1 MQGVFPQ
8 DPVYKPSIVKRLIQ
22 CHLDIRDF
30 HYKIF
35 LNTKG
40 WHHGPTG
47 FTGNVLWFPVRDLEE
62 VSCHPLCSLRLF
74 NHLPSWYVE
83 WRTSAIPS
91 RCHMLPPGPSITHPT
106 ASDHLTPGG
115 PQCRPEL
122 RPSKYL
128 IRMGKEDL
136 TLTALCAGPLPA
148 LLHASLLMSVHPPPT
163 PYTHLQIRHSFNSLS
178 LPSRLSQ
185 RHTGDANFFPSFLH
199 LLYVLSSVI
208 KAMNK
213 KWKWGLFILSV
224 PWQTVCKE
232 DPNDPGLPLLG
243 GLSPAKAPQS
253 SLGRCSLLLLTAN
266 VIHITL

>member
-1 MQGVFPQ
+1 MSIIRYSWTQKADITGQLGSQEMCCGFLCATLKTFHVI
-8 DPVYKPSIVKRLIQ
+8 PSVHWGCLTI
-22 CHLDIRDF
+22 CHPGMWSDALQPS
-30 HYKIF
+30 
-35 LNTKG
+35 L
-40 WHHGPTG
+40 PAATG
-47 FTGNVLWFPVRDLEE
+47 FLLV
-62 VSCHPLCSLRLF
+62 
-74 NHLPSWYVE
+74 LPSP
-83 WRTSAIPS
+83 IQ
-91 RCHMLPPGPSITHPT
+91 L
-106 ASDHLTPGG
+106 HLTPGG

-136 TLTALCAGPLPA
+136 KLTALCAGPLPA
-148 LLHASLLMSVHPPPT
+148 LLHASLLMSAHPPPT

-185 RHTGDANFFPSFLH
+185 RHTGNANFFPSFLY
-199 LLYVLSSVI
+199 LLDVLSSVI

-224 PWQTVCKE
+224 PWQTVCTK

-243 GLSPAKAPQS
+243 GLSPVKAPQS